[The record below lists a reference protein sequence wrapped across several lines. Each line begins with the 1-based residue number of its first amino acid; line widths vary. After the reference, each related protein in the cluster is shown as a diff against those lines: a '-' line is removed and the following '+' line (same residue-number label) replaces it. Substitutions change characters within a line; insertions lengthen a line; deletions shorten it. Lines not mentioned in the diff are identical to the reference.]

1 MKANRNLLLF
11 RIIYFIVYFAD
22 GLFTPFYGLYLLS
35 LGFSDEKVGI
45 LLGLIPFASCLGA
58 LAFGRLGKTFKKSL
72 LLLEIIALWEGV
84 GVLLLGLITN
94 FYALIAIVILLAF
107 VNGVY
112 YQIEDGASSYA
123 LREAKASFNGLRI
136 FGSIGFGIAMG
147 VCYFL
152 LKVWPYRYLFA
163 LAAALFGAVFILFL
177 FIKPYDEG
185 IIPQKQKI
193 KGDLHG
199 IFNNRSFLFF
209 LLFYVLLDGSVSVQG
224 YILPI
229 FLKSLGLSDPDYSLL
244 NGFRVFIEILTLVV
258 YGPIK
263 KTMKS
268 EKNCLLLGGG
278 LFLAS
283 FVSILALQN
292 PFAIGYTNFFLRG
305 VGGALLV
312 IAFVDYLSAIL
323 PRSGLVFAMA
333 FAVALMDIFTGSFNF
348 AASFIYQ
355 GISFLG
361 FFGILSGVGLVGYVF
376 LFFAKD
382 ETKIANS
389 ALPSA

>member
-1 MKANRNLLLF
+1 MGRSKGDEERKE
-11 RIIYFIVYFAD
+11 
-22 GLFTPFYGLYLLS
+22 LS
-35 LGFSDEKVGI
+35 LV
-45 LLGLIPFASCLGA
+45 A
-58 LAFGRLGKTFKKSL
+58 
-72 LLLEIIALWEGV
+72 
-84 GVLLLGLITN
+84 
-94 FYALIAIVILLAF
+94 
-107 VNGVY
+107 
-112 YQIEDGASSYA
+112 
-123 LREAKASFNGLRI
+123 
-136 FGSIGFGIAMG
+136 
-147 VCYFL
+147 
-152 LKVWPYRYLFA
+152 
-163 LAAALFGAVFILFL
+163 
-177 FIKPYDEG
+177 
-185 IIPQKQKI
+185 
-193 KGDLHG
+193 
-199 IFNNRSFLFF
+199 
-209 LLFYVLLDGSVSVQG
+209 
-224 YILPI
+224 
-229 FLKSLGLSDPDYSLL
+229 
-244 NGFRVFIEILTLVV
+244 
-258 YGPIK
+258 
-263 KTMKS
+263 
-268 EKNCLLLGGG
+268 GG